1 MLVFNFII
9 FMNFSPQRST
19 ESTNALND
27 SLAKSMRIGSY
38 TIMKDK
44 KLGSGSY
51 SKVFLCQDKNKKK
64 AAVKIMS
71 KNGKKSVEI
80 IKVAKM

>member
-1 MLVFNFII
+1 
-9 FMNFSPQRST
+9 
-19 ESTNALND
+19 
-27 SLAKSMRIGSY
+27 MRMGSY

-71 KNGKKSVEI
+71 KNGKKSLEI